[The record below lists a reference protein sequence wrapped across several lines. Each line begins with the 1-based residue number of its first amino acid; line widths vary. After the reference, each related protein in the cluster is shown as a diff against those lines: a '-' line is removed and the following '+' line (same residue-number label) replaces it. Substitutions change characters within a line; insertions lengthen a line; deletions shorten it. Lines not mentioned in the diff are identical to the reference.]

1 MNETLLCSE
10 PTTPGG
16 GGGWDLSPS
25 HPEPRGIWSLQGH
38 LGPEQAQT
46 VQDSDF
52 KDQPVLGGRA
62 GAHCADGEGC
72 AKPSSQLGPQHCRQL
87 SPALGQH
94 RLPPAKILSHL
105 QKPHILHSERL
116 PATLEF
122 PLPSLDNGKET
133 KDWLS
138 NVRPELST
146 PEISKYEAQNKTRL
160 DLITIE
166 MPLIIYFHIKIV
178 MGLMKTSMYF

>member
-1 MNETLLCSE
+1 MIL
-10 PTTPGG
+10 
-16 GGGWDLSPS
+16 
-25 HPEPRGIWSLQGH
+25 
-38 LGPEQAQT
+38 
-46 VQDSDF
+46 
-52 KDQPVLGGRA
+52 DQPVLGGRA

-105 QKPHILHSERL
+105 QKPHVLHSERL

-146 PEISKYEAQNKTRL
+146 LEISKYEAQNKTRL